1 MQEKQ
6 TEFGRGI
13 KGIKKREGEKSVNSN
28 REQMMFFFC
37 LKFFTRFLSSV
48 FVQSNHYIRGNAH
61 AFFLFQ
67 MGNFS
72 SFQRLTTLLV
82 HS

>member
-61 AFFLFQ
+61 AFFFVPDGQFFQ
-67 MGNFS
+67 FS
-72 SFQRLTTLLV
+72 ETYYSFGP
-82 HS
+82 

>member
-28 REQMMFFFC
+28 REQMMVFFC
-37 LKFFTRFLSSV
+37 LKFFARFLSSV
-48 FVQSNHYIRGNAH
+48 FVQSNRYIRGNAH
-61 AFFLFQ
+61 AFFCSRWAIFPVFRDLLL
-67 MGNFS
+67 
-72 SFQRLTTLLV
+72 SFGP
-82 HS
+82 